1 MKQNDALNILRSWD
15 IQGRYVF
22 RKHDLA
28 IVLDESGR
36 TLDQTLARLKKAG
49 VLERPAHGVYA
60 FAHSRHLGPTTIEHI
75 ARNLRRGELTYESLE
90 SALSRHGVISQIP
103 INRLTLMTTGRSGE
117 YRTPYG
123 VIEFT
128 HTKQPVANI
137 LPELIERESHALPL
151 ASKQLAYANLRSVR
165 RNLDL
170 VDELQRLRQFLPIDQ
185 YERTVARPSFR
196 AALTE
201 NVQELYKRCGTRG

>member
-151 ASKQLAYANLRSVR
+151 ASKQLAYANLR
-165 RNLDL
+165 
-170 VDELQRLRQFLPIDQ
+170 
-185 YERTVARPSFR
+185 
-196 AALTE
+196 
-201 NVQELYKRCGTRG
+201 

>member
-1 MKQNDALNILRSWD
+1 
-15 IQGRYVF
+15 
-22 RKHDLA
+22 
-28 IVLDESGR
+28 
-36 TLDQTLARLKKAG
+36 
-49 VLERPAHGVYA
+49 
-60 FAHSRHLGPTTIEHI
+60 
-75 ARNLRRGELTYESLE
+75 
-90 SALSRHGVISQIP
+90 
-103 INRLTLMTTGRSGE
+103 MTTGRSGE

-170 VDELQRLRQFLPIDQ
+170 VDEG
-185 YERTVARPSFR
+185 
-196 AALTE
+196 
-201 NVQELYKRCGTRG
+201 ELHAQA

>member
-49 VLERPAHGVYA
+49 VLERPAHG
-60 FAHSRHLGPTTIEHI
+60 
-75 ARNLRRGELTYESLE
+75 
-90 SALSRHGVISQIP
+90 
-103 INRLTLMTTGRSGE
+103 GE

-137 LPELIERESHALPL
+137 LPEHIERESHALPL

-170 VDELQRLRQFLPIDQ
+170 VDEG
-185 YERTVARPSFR
+185 
-196 AALTE
+196 
-201 NVQELYKRCGTRG
+201 ELHAQA

>member
-103 INRLTLMTTGRSGE
+103 INRLPLMTTGRSGE

-170 VDELQRLRQFLPIDQ
+170 VDEG
-185 YERTVARPSFR
+185 
-196 AALTE
+196 
-201 NVQELYKRCGTRG
+201 ELHAQA

>member
-151 ASKQLAYANLRSVR
+151 ASKQLAYANLRSAATSTSSTKE
-165 RNLDL
+165 NCMPKLDFNAYANSS
-170 VDELQRLRQFLPIDQ
+170 RS
-185 YERTVARPSFR
+185 TNTSAR
-196 AALTE
+196 
-201 NVQELYKRCGTRG
+201 

>member
-1 MKQNDALNILRSWD
+1 M
-15 IQGRYVF
+15 YV
-22 RKHDLA
+22 
-28 IVLDESGR
+28 
-36 TLDQTLARLKKAG
+36 
-49 VLERPAHGVYA
+49 

-137 LPELIERESHALPL
+137 LPELIERENHALPL

-170 VDELQRLRQFLPIDQ
+170 VDEG
-185 YERTVARPSFR
+185 
-196 AALTE
+196 
-201 NVQELYKRCGTRG
+201 ELHAQA